1 MPPRKDRASKNR
13 TRSRAASPT
22 TIEGRSSLLTAFAAC
37 AEGCAK
43 PANVDHPEPNADV
56 LARIFASIHFDER
69 LSRLDQ
75 LGDAGAGIAEARE
88 IFDSRQM
95 RMRELS
101 QVIERFQH
109 IHPIAAHGAL
119 PVDLHLAQGTYLVP
133 VSLSHPEKFFPE
145 PLQFQQKP
153 AFDS

>member
-1 MPPRKDRASKNR
+1 LTGIDVGERR
-13 TRSRAASPT
+13 
-22 TIEGRSSLLTAFAAC
+22 ELLAQKWSALVAC
-37 AEGCAK
+37 A
-43 PANVDHPEPNADV
+43 
-56 LARIFASIHFDER
+56 RIT
-69 LSRLDQ
+69 
-75 LGDAGAGIAEARE
+75 EAHK
-88 IFDSRQM
+88 IFDRQM